1 MTRPAALA
9 VPLALLLAAAAHAA
23 PRAVRVVVD
32 GPSDSKPTAT
42 ALHALLAGLGAVQ
55 AAGEVEVGLSFGEHR
70 GAPSAQMSAWLTDA
84 ALWAKGGHKAKLA
97 SVIGASS
104 EGKTAGEASTD
115 GHLVVIA
122 PQPLDAAALAALAG
136 REVTLLTD
144 GPTPPVCAGDPRAA
158 CHTAPL
164 SADPLGAAAVAVER
178 ALGAGSGVWVT
189 TADASL
195 TVPLATGHLTV
206 IVPDKATATSAAL
219 GAGRAL
225 VEGGGEVVAATVWT
239 RPPAGTHPVALP
251 KGVSRAL
258 VVGVGAR
265 VVVDD
270 CALADGDAARWRF
283 EGPGV
288 SWSPEL
294 GERLRF
300 AVSGLDALVAPT
312 GPGRVEI
319 PASVVGGFTLTPLWV
334 EGEARRPIGEPA
346 RCVAAARLRPRV
358 TLSAR
363 EEDGEV
369 VVEARFIGADARPLA
384 AEDVL
389 DAGPVEARLA
399 GAVARLVPAGE
410 GAEARLPL
418 PSAGTHTLAVS
429 APASRAFEL
438 IGAELPVRVGHAGVG
453 GGGAWWPGFVAAA
466 LVGLGFVGWPALIG
480 WLRRRRP
487 APRGVLSIAV
497 GGSPVMDRRLGP
509 QTAWP
514 ALLVGVRDIP
524 IADGEALARV
534 EARYVG
540 LRPMVVATVIGKPD
554 AAGRCAVREERCP
567 LEEARPFVFSNARV
581 EFVEEG

>member
-1 MTRPAALA
+1 MTRPAALV

-70 GAPSAQMSAWLTDA
+70 GAPSGQMSAWLTDA

-104 EGKTAGEASTD
+104 EGKAAGGASAD
-115 GHLVVIA
+115 GHLVIIA

-136 REVTLLTD
+136 RRVTLLTD

-189 TADASL
+189 TAGASL
-195 TVPLATGHLTV
+195 TVPLATWHLTA
-206 IVPDKATATSAAL
+206 IVPDKAAPTSATL
-219 GAGRAL
+219 GAGRPL

-239 RPPAGTHPVALP
+239 QPPAGAHRVALP

-270 CALADGDAARWRF
+270 CTLADGDSARWRF
-283 EGPGV
+283 DGPGLG
-288 SWSPEL
+288 WSPEL

-300 AVSGLDALVAPT
+300 AVSGLDALVAPAEA
-312 GPGRVEI
+312 GRVEI
-319 PASVVGGFTLTPLWV
+319 PASVVGSYTLTPLWV

-346 RCVAAARLRPRV
+346 SCVATARLRSRV

-363 EEDGEV
+363 EEGGEV
-369 VVEARFIGADARPLA
+369 VVEATFTGADARPLA

-389 DAGPVEARLA
+389 EAGLVEARLA
-399 GAVARLVPAGE
+399 GAVERLVPAGE

-418 PSAGTHTLAVS
+418 PPAGTHTLAVS
-429 APASRAFEL
+429 APTSRALEL
-438 IGAELPVRVGHAGVG
+438 TGAELPVQVGHAGVG

-466 LVGLGFVGWPALIG
+466 LVGLGFLGGPVLIG

-540 LRPMVVATVIGKPD
+540 LRPMVVATVLGKPD
-554 AAGRCAVREERCP
+554 AVGRCAVREERCP
-567 LEEARPFVFSNARV
+567 LEEARPFVFSNVRV

>member
-55 AAGEVEVGLSFGEHR
+55 AAGAVEVGLSFGEHR

-84 ALWAKGGHKAKLA
+84 ARWGKGEHKSRRVTAVTEA
-97 SVIGASS
+97 D
-104 EGKTAGEASTD
+104 EGRSAD
-115 GHLVVIA
+115 GHLVIIT
-122 PQPLDAAALAALAG
+122 PQPLDAAALGALAG
-136 REVTLLTD
+136 RRVTLLTD
-144 GPTPPVCAGDPRAA
+144 GPTPPACAGDPRAA

-178 ALGAGSGVWVT
+178 ALGAGSGVWIT
-189 TADASL
+189 TADATL
-195 TVPLATGHLTV
+195 TVPLATRHLTV
-206 IVPDKATATSAAL
+206 IVPGAAAPTSAAL
-219 GAGRAL
+219 GAGRPL
-225 VEGGGEVVAATVWT
+225 VEGGSEVVAATVWT
-239 RPPAGTHPVALP
+239 LPPAGAHPVVLP

-265 VVVDD
+265 VVVDE

-283 EGPGV
+283 DGPGPG
-288 SWSPEL
+288 WSPAL

-300 AVSGLDALVAPT
+300 AVSGVDALVAPA

-319 PASVVGGFTLTPLWV
+319 PASVVGAYTLTPLWV
-334 EGEARRPIGEPA
+334 EGEARRPIGEPVS
-346 RCVAAARLRPRV
+346 CVAAARLRPRV

-363 EEDGEV
+363 AEDGEV
-369 VVEARFIGADARPLA
+369 VVAATFTGADERPLA
-384 AEDVL
+384 AKDVL

-410 GAEARLPL
+410 AAEARLPL
-418 PSAGTHTLAVS
+418 PPAGAHTLAVS
-429 APASRAFEL
+429 APASRAL
-438 IGAELPVRVGHAGVG
+438 DLTGAELTVQVGHAGVG
-453 GGGAWWPGFVAAA
+453 GGGAWWPGIAAAA
-466 LVGLGFVGWPALIG
+466 LVGLGFLGGPALIG
-480 WLRRRRP
+480 GLRRRRP
-487 APRGVLSIAV
+487 APRGTLSIAV

-540 LRPMVVATVIGKPD
+540 LRPMVVATVLGKPD

-567 LEEARPFVFSNARV
+567 LEEARPFVFSNVRV